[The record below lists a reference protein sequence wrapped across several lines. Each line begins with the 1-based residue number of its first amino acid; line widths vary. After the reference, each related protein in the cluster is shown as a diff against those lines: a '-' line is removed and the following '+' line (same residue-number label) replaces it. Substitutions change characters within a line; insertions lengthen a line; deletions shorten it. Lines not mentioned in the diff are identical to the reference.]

1 MVQVKQ
7 SHYEELLAEYCNA
20 LSAISLLKQYRPY
33 LELLPSMRRP
43 DESIITI
50 PLPVV
55 RVRDAVLPGAV
66 GGNAVPKQT
75 VCLPC
80 DIAILMCDPEWK
92 VKLGAEIIIFIHRP
106 GEDFSNLLGRWRQT
120 QVWLDQGYEWL
131 MPLRHQH
138 ILSEEAENI
147 YPLFVLFAESPERIK
162 RGLKDAY
169 LPFVVQSLDGPVE
182 AELSEEIYSGQE

>member
-50 PLPVV
+50 PLPVI
-55 RVRDAVLPGAV
+55 RVRDSVLPPGSGVSVVA
-66 GGNAVPKQT
+66 GQS

-92 VKLGAEIIIFIHRP
+92 VKLGSEIVIFIHRP
-106 GEDFSNLLGRWRQT
+106 GEDFSDLLGRWRQT
-120 QVWLDQGYEWL
+120 QVWLDKGYEWL

-147 YPLFVLFAESPERIK
+147 YPLFVLFPETPERIK
-162 RGLKDAY
+162 RGLNEAY
-169 LPFVVQSLDGPVE
+169 LPFVVWLNAAVE
-182 AELSEEIYSGQE
+182 SELSEEIYSGQE

>member
-50 PLPVV
+50 PLPVI
-55 RVRDAVLPGAV
+55 RVRDSVLPPGSGVSVVA
-66 GGNAVPKQT
+66 GQS

-92 VKLGAEIIIFIHRP
+92 VKLGSEIVIFIHRP
-106 GEDFSNLLGRWRQT
+106 GEDFSDLLGRWRQT
-120 QVWLDQGYEWL
+120 QVWLDKGYEWL

-147 YPLFVLFAESPERIK
+147 YPLFVLFPETPERIK
-162 RGLKDAY
+162 RGLNEAY
-169 LPFVVQSLDGPVE
+169 LPFVVWFNAPVE
-182 AELSEEIYSGQE
+182 SELSEEIYSGQE

>member
-50 PLPVV
+50 PLPVI
-55 RVRDAVLPGAV
+55 RVGDPVLPPGSGVSVVA
-66 GGNAVPKQT
+66 GQS

-92 VKLGAEIIIFIHRP
+92 VKLGSEIVIFIHRP
-106 GEDFSNLLGRWRQT
+106 GEDFSDLLGRWRQT
-120 QVWLDQGYEWL
+120 QVWLDKRYEWL

-147 YPLFVLFAESPERIK
+147 YPLFVLFPETPERIK
-162 RGLKDAY
+162 RGLSEAY
-169 LPFVVQSLDGPVE
+169 LPFVVWLDAPVE
-182 AELSEEIYSGQE
+182 SELSEEIYSGQE